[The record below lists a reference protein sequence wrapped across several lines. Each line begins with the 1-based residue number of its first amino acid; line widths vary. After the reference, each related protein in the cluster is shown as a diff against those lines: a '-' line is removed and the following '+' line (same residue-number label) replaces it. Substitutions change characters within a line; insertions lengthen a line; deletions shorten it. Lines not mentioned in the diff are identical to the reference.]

1 VEIWKKQ
8 KWDIKEN
15 KRDMRR
21 QQMRTAKV
29 DRKTKETD
37 IKVTLNLDGEGKY
50 TIDTSI
56 PFLDHML
63 SLMCRHGLFDM
74 KIKAKGDIDVD
85 YHHTV
90 EDIGIVFGKTVKQ
103 ALANMKGI
111 SRYGQASVPMDEAIA
126 SVSLDISGRP
136 YLVYKVE
143 FPKRSKIKNFDPD
156 LIEDFLQAFV
166 SNSGITLHVESPY
179 GRNTHHIIEAIFKA
193 LGRALKHAVLID
205 PRVKG
210 VPSTKKCLG

>member
-1 VEIWKKQ
+1 
-8 KWDIKEN
+8 
-15 KRDMRR
+15 
-21 QQMRTAKV
+21 MRTAKV

-210 VPSTKKCLG
+210 VPSTKKVL

>member
-1 VEIWKKQ
+1 
-8 KWDIKEN
+8 
-15 KRDMRR
+15 
-21 QQMRTAKV
+21 MRTAKV

-37 IKVTLNLDGEGKY
+37 IKVTINLDGEGKY

-63 SLMCRHGLFDM
+63 SLMCKHGLFDL

-90 EDIGIVFGKTVKQ
+90 EDIGIVLGKAIKQ
-103 ALANMKGI
+103 ALVDMKGI
-111 SRYGQASVPMDEAIA
+111 SRFGQASVPMDEAL
-126 SVSLDISGRP
+126 STVSLDISGRP

-143 FPKRSKIKNFDPD
+143 FPKKSKIKNFDPD

-166 SNSGITLHVESPY
+166 SNSNITLHVESLY

-193 LGRALKHAVLID
+193 LGRALRQAVSID

-210 VPSTKKCLG
+210 IPSTKKVL